1 MDRHHLRIT
10 SIPVGE
16 PEAPIISVP
25 TMKKFLRVIT
35 GSDEDELVEMLIA
48 AATEK
53 AEAQTWRS
61 LAKRNYV
68 QYMSGFP
75 RRHLHDH
82 YISPLSHRVY
92 VRREQSDP
100 QAIKL
105 MWPPLN
111 SVDHLIYIDL
121 NGQEQ
126 TLLPGQDFQVDP
138 ASEPGEIAP
147 LAGNIWPYTKWGAHN
162 SVRVYYTA
170 GYEVEAADRSGQ
182 DFGSVSEPET
192 ASDASG
198 APNPPAQVTSYNLM
212 RTVPNG
218 LALAI
223 MQLVVHWYQNRD
235 PVIAGA
241 GSGGKFLP
249 LPAHFEETFLTYRCW
264 DFNPNG

>member
-1 MDRHHLRIT
+1 MIVSLSTTKSFLRIAANDT
-10 SIPVGE
+10 S
-16 PEAPIISVP
+16 SDD
-25 TMKKFLRVIT
+25 LIT
-35 GSDEDELVEMLIA
+35 FLIA
-48 AATEK
+48 GATRK

-61 LAKRNYV
+61 LVKKPYV

-92 VRREQSDP
+92 VRREVSDP

-105 MWPPLN
+105 LYPPLV

-121 NGQEQ
+121 NGDEQ
-126 TLLPGQDFQVDP
+126 TLVPGQDFQVDP
-138 ASEPGEIAP
+138 ATEPGEIAP
-147 LAGNIWPYTKWGAHN
+147 LAGNIWPYTKWGVHN
-162 SVRVYYTA
+162 AVRVYYTA
-170 GYEVEAADRSGQ
+170 GYEINASDRAGADVGT
-182 DFGSVSEPET
+182 VTEPET
-192 ASDASG
+192 ESDASG
-198 APNPPAQVTSYNLM
+198 APNPPAQVTTYDLM
-212 RTVPNG
+212 RTIPED

-223 MQLVVHWYQNRD
+223 QQLAVHWYQNRD